1 MKYLMAI
8 IIALFAIKSN
18 ADECIYLG
26 RWTNCG
32 TRDSNDWRYDYQQ
45 QLRDQAFMRLEQQ
58 YQMEQLQQQD
68 QIRRIQRQM
77 MNLQQGGGYYEY

>member
-45 QLRDQAFMRLEQQ
+45 QLRDQELKRIERQ
-58 YQMEQLQQQD
+58 YQMEMQQQQG
-68 QIRRIQRQM
+68 QIRQMQRQM
-77 MNLQQGGGYYEY
+77 MNLHQNYYD